1 MYVIDKEACRV
12 SILDPI
18 HTTQLLEMKILRHLV
33 KLKSFARKF
42 KEALEI
48 KQPGWHSD
56 ISKWQ
61 RLSPDGIPTSVDR

>member
-1 MYVIDKEACRV
+1 MSEACRV

-18 HTTQLLEMKILRHLV
+18 HTTQMPEMKILRHLV
-33 KLKSFARKF
+33 KFKSFAREF
-42 KEALEI
+42 KKALEI

-61 RLSPDGIPTSVDR
+61 RLSPDGIPTSVDV

>member
-1 MYVIDKEACRV
+1 MYVIEKEARRV

-18 HTTQLLEMKILRHLV
+18 HTTQPLEMKILRHLV
-33 KLKSFARKF
+33 KLKGFAREF

-48 KQPGWHSD
+48 MQPGRHSD

-61 RLSPDGIPTSVDR
+61 RLFPNGIPTIVDG